1 MGVAALLAI
10 GLVGAAY
17 LAFSQSHPV
26 DHGANGKPQ
35 AASQQS
41 AGGLPAQAARQWQ
54 QPQAP
59 PHLPIEVY
67 ARGIN
72 TDASATAGVAA
83 LLSDEEK
90 KELRALC
97 GRTLY
102 HSYATGWVTHETGL
116 WTFVATGAACMVLPL
131 LLYDARPHMIGTA
144 TCVLPFLNTNP
155 SRSWAAGDLPLMWIR
170 DSAVQINVLLPRI
183 RKRPALRR
191 PIEGAIRAQA
201 FYILQVWCGD
211 CSGMLQ
217 RSGMGRWQP
226 APQADHSCTC
236 IAAPLTRLAALLL
249 LFLLCSGSICQRI

>member
-59 PHLPIEVY
+59 SHLPIEVY

-116 WTFVATGAACMVLPL
+116 WTFVATG
-131 LLYDARPHMIGTA
+131 
-144 TCVLPFLNTNP
+144 
-155 SRSWAAGDLPLMWIR
+155 DLPLMWIR

-201 FYILQVWCGD
+201 FYILQDPYANGYEPEWL
-211 CSGMLQ
+211 LQ
-217 RSGMGRWQP
+217 IHETME
-226 APQADHSCTC
+226 TV
-236 IAAPLTRLAALLL
+236 
-249 LFLLCSGSICQRI
+249 